1 MSTARRLLKWS
12 CRRCPAAG
20 WAYSLAEVRAHV
32 DGHPAPRW
40 VGDPYDYDTT
50 TYTRLSLLGTG
61 R

>member
-32 DGHPAPRW
+32 DGHPAP
-40 VGDPYDYDTT
+40 YDTT
-50 TYTRLSLLGTG
+50 TYTRLSLMGTG